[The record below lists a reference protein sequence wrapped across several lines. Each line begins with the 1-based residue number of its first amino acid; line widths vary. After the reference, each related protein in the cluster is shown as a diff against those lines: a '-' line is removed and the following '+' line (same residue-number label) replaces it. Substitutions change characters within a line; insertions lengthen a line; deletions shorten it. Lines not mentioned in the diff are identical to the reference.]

1 MKVILRKDVRGVGQK
16 DTIVELSD
24 GYALNF
30 LIPNGLAEQ
39 GTDKR
44 IRELRAKEDA
54 SSRAKQATDSEN
66 EALARKLEGLNI
78 VVGVKTNEL
87 GHLYQALSGD
97 MIATAIR
104 KQLGIDIPPNAV
116 ILNAPIR
123 KVGESDTMIQIGSI
137 RAKMRVSVIKAA
149 E

>member
-1 MKVILRKDVRGVGQK
+1 MKVILSKDVRGVGLK

-30 LIPNGLAEQ
+30 LIPNGLAKQ
-39 GTDKR
+39 G
-44 IRELRAKEDA
+44 
-54 SSRAKQATDSEN
+54 TDSEN

-123 KVGESDTMIQIGSI
+123 KVGESDTMIQIGS
-137 RAKMRVSVIKAA
+137 K
-149 E
+149 

>member
-1 MKVILRKDVRGVGQK
+1 MDSPNRGQTSAFASCAPG
-16 DTIVELSD
+16 
-24 GYALNF
+24 
-30 LIPNGLAEQ
+30 
-39 GTDKR
+39 
-44 IRELRAKEDA
+44 